1 MYHPFESY
9 LDGVV
14 MDGGKGYQRALFFS
28 LSEWNK
34 VVLIRVTICE
44 YRCFGIFIIVIVEMV
59 GTWDVVAV
67 DEMNWM

>member
-1 MYHPFESY
+1 
-9 LDGVV
+9 
-14 MDGGKGYQRALFFS
+14 MDGSKGYQRALFFT

-34 VVLIRVTICE
+34 VECE
-44 YRCFGIFIIVIVEMV
+44 YRCFGIFIIVLVEMV